1 MENLYD
7 YLFWYNYNEG
17 LWYAIQR
24 DTLISFFGGKR
35 EKSSYIKSKEHSTLV
50 EIIVNSRIL
59 EELER
64 E

>member
-7 YLFWYNYNEG
+7 YLFWHNHHEN
-17 LWYAIQR
+17 LWYAIKR
-24 DTLISFFGGKR
+24 DNLIQFFGGKR
-35 EKSSYIKSKEHSTLV
+35 KESSYIKSKEHSTLV